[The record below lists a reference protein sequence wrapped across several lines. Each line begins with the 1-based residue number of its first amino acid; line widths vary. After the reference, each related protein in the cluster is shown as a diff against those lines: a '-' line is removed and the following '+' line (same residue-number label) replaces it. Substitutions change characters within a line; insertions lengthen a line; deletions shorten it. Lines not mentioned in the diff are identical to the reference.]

1 MENLLVAKP
10 PAAGEKTHYCV
21 EICGFLGYV
30 QGKQELGHS
39 DLTLYLLSTNLNQS
53 ILEINPEYSLEGL
66 MLKLKLQYFGHL
78 MRTADSM
85 EKSPILG
92 MIEGRRRRG
101 YQRTRWLDGITDA
114 MDMNLGKLQEIV
126 RDREVWCA
134 AAHGGAK
141 NWTQRRKLLSIN
153 VQQGKELTGE
163 CCFRQYCTTASL
175 PRAHRFY
182 MSNTKAF
189 PIHFPTRA
197 ENGKINT
204 HKQI

>member
-92 MIEGRRRRG
+92 MIEGRRRRRH
-101 YQRTRWLDGITDA
+101 QRTRWLDGITDA

-134 AAHGGAK
+134 AWGC
-141 NWTQRRKLLSIN
+141 
-153 VQQGKELTGE
+153 KELDTKKKTPE
-163 CCFRQYCTTASL
+163 YKCAARKRTDRRMLFQAVLHNCISPQSPQILYEQYKSISHT
-175 PRAHRFY
+175 
-182 MSNTKAF
+182 F
-189 PIHFPTRA
+189 P
-197 ENGKINT
+197 
-204 HKQI
+204 HKG